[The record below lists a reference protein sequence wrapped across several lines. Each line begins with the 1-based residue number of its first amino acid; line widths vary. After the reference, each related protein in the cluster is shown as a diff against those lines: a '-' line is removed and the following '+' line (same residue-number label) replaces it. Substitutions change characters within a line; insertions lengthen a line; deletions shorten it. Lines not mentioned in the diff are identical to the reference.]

1 MENRFLPPQKDI
13 CKTFIAQDFIILG
26 YAVLHLHKLHLGR
39 IQSIL
44 GFVGWFDLGKK
55 KEKRKP
61 MDSGHFKH
69 LQHMF
74 GIKSSWGPWGLFPP
88 EGLCGWAVYQGWER
102 PLGLQGSGAGPC

>member
-55 KEKRKP
+55 KEKK
-61 MDSGHFKH
+61 KEN
-69 LQHMF
+69 
-74 GIKSSWGPWGLFPP
+74 PWIVGTSNICNICL
-88 EGLCGWAVYQGWER
+88 E
-102 PLGLQGSGAGPC
+102 